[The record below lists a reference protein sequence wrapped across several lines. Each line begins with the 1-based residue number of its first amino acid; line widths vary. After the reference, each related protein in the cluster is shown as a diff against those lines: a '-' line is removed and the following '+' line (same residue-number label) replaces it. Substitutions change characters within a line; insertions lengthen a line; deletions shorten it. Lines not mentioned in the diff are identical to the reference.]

1 LKIEANDKEIQDIIS
16 LGYFTIPRFQRPY
29 SWDLEEVDSFWSD
42 AILEDQENYF
52 IGSMV
57 VYQSKKPYF
66 GIVDGQ
72 QRLTTITL
80 ILSSIRN
87 AFISI
92 GEENLAKGVHKYIEK
107 PNIDNENEFVLK
119 TESSFPFLQDH
130 IQSFDGYELR
140 REAGVEEQ
148 KLESAFNSINNK
160 LRTHIPGLKFNQE
173 IQSSLFKD
181 HENDTV
187 QALKVVRDKILSLK
201 LVFIQLDNEDDA
213 YLIFETLN
221 ARGRDLT
228 TSDLVKNLILKQ
240 IKNTSV
246 SIDQAKESWNKVVRN
261 FDDTK
266 DAGILDVFL
275 LHYWLSE
282 YKYTTDK
289 RLFSE
294 IKSQINGD
302 GLEARSLVK
311 KISKSAAIYIKLV
324 SPENSTWS
332 QEEQEVKRT
341 LQALNLFNVK
351 QQSSMTLA
359 LFRAYEEGKIT
370 LRNLGLILKKIEM
383 FHFCFNAIT
392 SQRSS
397 GSIATTYSKLAIML
411 TQANS
416 NDKNQVVFNE
426 LRKFLSSRLP
436 EEKEFLVKFGELNF
450 TSKKT
455 RYKKIVKY
463 SLSMLLPKSHGGLP
477 VDLSNL
483 TIEHILPE
491 SASKNSSNDLMIG
504 SIGNLILLD
513 RKTNSEELA
522 DKPPREKFDILRSKP
537 HPYPLESFLIH
548 DNEWNEKA
556 IRERTNKMGA
566 HIYQIA
572 RSAIGKTKQ

>member
-1 LKIEANDKEIQDIIS
+1 
-16 LGYFTIPRFQRPY
+16 
-29 SWDLEEVDSFWSD
+29 
-42 AILEDQENYF
+42 
-52 IGSMV
+52 
-57 VYQSKKPYF
+57 
-66 GIVDGQ
+66 
-72 QRLTTITL
+72 
-80 ILSSIRN
+80 
-87 AFISI
+87 
-92 GEENLAKGVHKYIEK
+92 
-107 PNIDNENEFVLK
+107 
-119 TESSFPFLQDH
+119 
-130 IQSFDGYELR
+130 
-140 REAGVEEQ
+140 
-148 KLESAFNSINNK
+148 
-160 LRTHIPGLKFNQE
+160 
-173 IQSSLFKD
+173 
-181 HENDTV
+181 
-187 QALKVVRDKILSLK
+187 
-201 LVFIQLDNEDDA
+201 
-213 YLIFETLN
+213 
-221 ARGRDLT
+221 
-228 TSDLVKNLILKQ
+228 
-240 IKNTSV
+240 
-246 SIDQAKESWNKVVRN
+246 
-261 FDDTK
+261 
-266 DAGILDVFL
+266 
-275 LHYWLSE
+275 
-282 YKYTTDK
+282 
-289 RLFSE
+289 LFSE

-556 IRERTNKMGA
+556 IRERTQKMGA